1 MSEVDVLDV
10 LGGEDESDRG
20 DSDGI
25 EDLDNIDIAH
35 VEGAEEGTELDY
47 PPEGK

>member
-25 EDLDNIDIAH
+25 EDLDNIDITQ
-35 VEGAEEGTELDY
+35 VEGAEEGIELDY